1 MPRHGA
7 AMRQGSTPR
16 LLLRTATAPAHQR
29 VDAAF
34 GGFDLATRDGYTAFL
49 RAQAEAFL
57 PVEAA
62 IDRTIALAAGLID
75 DWPQRRRGDAL
86 RADLAD
92 LGHQP
97 AAIAAVP
104 DIASRDALLGAIYVL
119 EGSRLGGTML
129 ARRVPPGLPRRFLAA
144 TDPDHWRQ
152 LIQIL
157 NRALVTQ
164 EQQDAAIAAACDVF
178 ARFEEGAQRFGRTL
192 PVE

>member
-1 MPRHGA
+1 MRHG
-7 AMRQGSTPR
+7 SNPR
-16 LLLRTATAPAHQR
+16 LLLRTATGAAHDR

-49 RAQAEAFL
+49 RAQADAFL

-62 IDRTIALAAGLID
+62 IDRTIALASDMLD
-75 DWPQRRRGDAL
+75 DWPQRRRSDAL

-92 LGHQP
+92 LGHEP
-97 AAIAAVP
+97 AAMTAAP
-104 DIASRDALLGAIYVL
+104 AIASREALLGAIYVL

-129 ARRVPPGLPRRFLAA
+129 ARRVPSGMPRRFLTAA
-144 TDPDHWRQ
+144 DPDRWRK

-164 EQQDAAIAAACDVF
+164 EQQAAAIAAACDVF